1 MFSLIPKTDA
11 GLWLGP
17 VGFSPP
23 VALYPGTVR
32 SELMGFFLF
41 FVFFFCRSSSSWQCG
56 SHVNYY
62 YALGRV

>member
-41 FVFFFCRSSSSWQCG
+41 FVFFFVAPVLAG
-56 SHVNYY
+56 SV
-62 YALGRV
+62 AVM

>member
-1 MFSLIPKTDA
+1 MFSLIPKTYA
-11 GLWLGP
+11 GLWFGP

-32 SELMGFFLF
+32 SELMVF
-41 FVFFFCRSSSSWQCG
+41 FVAPVLAG
-56 SHVNYY
+56 SVAVVNYY

>member
-17 VGFSPP
+17 LLVQSTSSSLSISGRLVRADSFFIVP
-23 VALYPGTVR
+23 V
-32 SELMGFFLF
+32 
-41 FVFFFCRSSSSWQCG
+41 SSWQYD

-62 YALGRV
+62 YALERV